1 MNCGPQKNVVFNIEP
16 ADAGVIHLNTILLSD
31 STWSGI
37 YYTQVPINLEAEALT
52 GYLFSHWSTENGE
65 IVDTTLNSFTTSL
78 NNDSISFTAHFVV
91 DPNAHV
97 NDDTAQTFQ
106 LYPNPGNNQFQIQ
119 SNEAIEN
126 IRIFNSTGICI
137 QQFENLHDRK
147 STTVDAKDWSTG
159 IYFVVIKQN
168 GKLVTK
174 RWVKN

>member
-1 MNCGPQKNVVFNIEP
+1 M
-16 ADAGVIHLNTILLSD
+16 
-31 STWSGI
+31 
-37 YYTQVPINLEAEALT
+37 
-52 GYLFSHWSTENGE
+52 
-65 IVDTTLNSFTTSL
+65 
-78 NNDSISFTAHFVV
+78 V